1 MINILIRFGILTCLE
16 VRMRRLLAARFV
28 LLLVCS
34 NRAKSRICVDPV
46 DFFVVWQ
53 LPKLN
58 LSLSF
63 VCLRNLP
70 QPSPHEETYYNQF
83 SSNLFSSFLP
93 QVSGLYGSYFFTV
106 YSFYSQNIGF
116 KKKKFAEYYC
126 WCFFFFDNLYCWSNL
141 NWVNVGWILSR
152 SRVAEKKRFD
162 CFLLLVAFYISCT
175 PVGGV
180 YSNLA
185 HAMPILSVFVFSAIP

>member
-93 QVSGLYGSYFFTV
+93 QVSGLYGSYFF
-106 YSFYSQNIGF
+106 YSIFIL
-116 KKKKFAEYYC
+116 FAEYR
-126 WCFFFFDNLYCWSNL
+126 FQKKNSQNFTVGVFFFDNLYCWSNL

-175 PVGGV
+175 PVSGV

>member
-116 KKKKFAEYYC
+116 KKKIRRILLLV
-126 WCFFFFDNLYCWSNL
+126 FFFF
-141 NWVNVGWILSR
+141 
-152 SRVAEKKRFD
+152 
-162 CFLLLVAFYISCT
+162 
-175 PVGGV
+175 
-180 YSNLA
+180 
-185 HAMPILSVFVFSAIP
+185 